1 MGDLR
6 GSLPPYRGYSGR
18 QSEGNLRLH
27 ELFPVVQPADSSGK
41 KVGTMPPLNM
51 APSITHSL
59 PKNVSEWTAA
69 AEKEGVLDK
78 TLSAFDA
85 LPSPSKMTIK
95 EYLAM
100 RVLRP
105 SRKKADKIPVN
116 KALEDR
122 TQDMLSGFHAFDH
135 YIAHIAEAKKSL
147 GKGDGNIG
155 AFQLARDSQL
165 QALGHKANASDLAR
179 TAPPIF
185 RPRSSQDPSS
195 QPDSRSQPAVGS
207 STHLAVSGAR
217 EAPSPAAAA
226 LSPSSFAL
234 SASGLSGT
242 ATTYA
247 SWIVPSRSKD
257 EQIVN
262 EALTELLRA
271 LTLNIPDIACRWT
284 SARRPFATLQFGQV
298 ELTACT
304 DGYLEGIGVDETFA
318 IVEAKAA
325 GRDRRRQSLVLWQEA
340 AEMVAW
346 IMTDTN
352 SRQCP
357 LDK

>member
-1 MGDLR
+1 
-6 GSLPPYRGYSGR
+6 
-18 QSEGNLRLH
+18 
-27 ELFPVVQPADSSGK
+27 
-41 KVGTMPPLNM
+41 
-51 APSITHSL
+51 
-59 PKNVSEWTAA
+59 
-69 AEKEGVLDK
+69 
-78 TLSAFDA
+78 
-85 LPSPSKMTIK
+85 
-95 EYLAM
+95 
-100 RVLRP
+100 
-105 SRKKADKIPVN
+105 
-116 KALEDR
+116 
-122 TQDMLSGFHAFDH
+122 MLSGFHAFDH
-135 YIAHIAEAKKSL
+135 YIAHIAETKMSV
-147 GKGDGNIG
+147 GKEDGNLG

-185 RPRSSQDPSS
+185 RPRSRQDPSS
-195 QPDSRSQPAVGS
+195 QSGSQSQPAVGS

-226 LSPSSFAL
+226 LSPSSFAP
-234 SASGLSGT
+234 SASGPR
-242 ATTYA
+242 
-247 SWIVPSRSKD
+247 IMD

-262 EALTELLRA
+262 EALTEVLRA

-304 DGYLEGIGVDETFA
+304 DGYLEGIGVDEKFA

-325 GRDRRRQSLVLWQEA
+325 GRDRRRQPLVLWQEA

-357 LDK
+357 LGK